1 VKHDGPKA
9 RRPLL
14 SVRSPLPARVSLVAG
29 VLAFVLPLLIWSV
42 ISYVPFVWHPLVH
55 VRDAGDVNV
64 PGQYSY
70 VAVDQ
75 LVELEVF
82 EKRNEELR
90 KAHARPVLGER
101 ANPVFLPAPHE
112 VARAFYTAFTTPP
125 LRRGDFWL
133 HESLWQSCQVIF
145 WGFVY
150 SALFGLPL
158 GVLCGTFSLF
168 SRLSEPFV
176 DFVRYMPAPVFG
188 ALAVA
193 VLGLGNEP
201 KITIIF
207 IGTFFQM
214 VLIVANTTR
223 SVDGALLQAA
233 QTLGASRFQLVKNV
247 VIPAALP
254 ALYRDMRILLGWA
267 WTYLVVAEL
276 IGEKSGISAFLYQE
290 QRYRHFDNVYA
301 GIVMIGVIGLICD
314 QVLSFTGR
322 VFVPVGDR
330 QRRSVSA
337 VQAAQARAQPARR
350 GAARARSHQRITS
363 TLAPAD
369 RGHRR
374 SSGGRSPCRLTI
386 ASSCRATCTT
396 PTRFRPVSPKFARA
410 RW

>member
-1 VKHDGPKA
+1 VTQGEPVSGPEPAAKPSAA
-9 RRPLL
+9 RPRRRLL
-14 SVRSPLPARVSLVAG
+14 AVRAPLPPRISLLAG
-29 VLAFVLPLLIWSV
+29 ALAFVLPLLAWCIV
-42 ISYVPFVWHPLVH
+42 SYVPFVWHPLVH
-55 VRDAGDVNV
+55 VRDAGDTSV
-64 PGQYSY
+64 PGEYSY

-82 EKRNEELR
+82 EKRNQELI
-90 KAHARPVLGER
+90 KAHGRPLVGER

-125 LRRGDFWL
+125 LRKGDYWL

-150 SALFGLPL
+150 SALIGLPL
-158 GVLCGTFSLF
+158 GVLCGTFALF
-168 SRLSEPFV
+168 SRLAEPFV

-223 SVDGALLQAA
+223 SVDTALLQAA
-233 QTLGASRFQLVKNV
+233 QTLGANRLQLVKSV

-254 ALYRDMRILLGWA
+254 NLYRDMRILIGWA

-301 GIVMIGVIGLICD
+301 GIVMIGIIGLVTDQALGFVGRFLFPWETGNDALRRWLQQLRLAFSPAGAAEPEADPIND
-314 QVLSFTGR
+314 SQVLER
-322 VFVPVGDR
+322 LPVAPVGE
-330 QRRSVSA
+330 SPEEEAHVS
-337 VQAAQARAQPARR
+337 
-350 GAARARSHQRITS
+350 
-363 TLAPAD
+363 
-369 RGHRR
+369 
-374 SSGGRSPCRLTI
+374 
-386 ASSCRATCTT
+386 
-396 PTRFRPVSPKFARA
+396 
-410 RW
+410 

>member
-1 VKHDGPKA
+1 LS
-9 RRPLL
+9 LL
-14 SVRSPLPARVSLVAG
+14 VG
-29 VLAFVLPLLIWSV
+29 VLAFVLPLALWSIV
-42 ISYVPFVWHPLVH
+42 SYVPFVWHPLVH
-55 VRDAGDVNV
+55 VRDASDVNV
-64 PGQYSY
+64 PGEYSY

-75 LVELEVF
+75 LIDREVF
-82 EKRNEELR
+82 DKRNLELA
-90 KAHARPVLGER
+90 KAHARPLAGER

-125 LRRGDFWL
+125 LRKGDFWL

-150 SALFGLPL
+150 SALIGLPL
-158 GVLCGTFSLF
+158 GILCGTFALF

-188 ALAVA
+188 PLAVA

-207 IGTFFQM
+207 VGTFFQM

-223 SVDGALLQAA
+223 SVDGGLLEAA
-233 QTLGASRFQLVKNV
+233 QTLGASRVQLVKNV

-290 QRYRHFDNVYA
+290 QRYRHFDNLYA
-301 GIVMIGVIGLICD
+301 GIVMIGIIGLVCD
-314 QVLSFTGR
+314 QVLSFAGRFLFPWETGNAGLSR
-322 VFVPVGDR
+322 VFR
-330 QRRSVSA
+330 QIKLAFSA
-337 VQAAQARAQPARR
+337 R
-350 GAARARSHQRITS
+350 GAAVPEPDPINESQVLSRQ
-363 TLAPAD
+363 P
-369 RGHRR
+369 
-374 SSGGRSPCRLTI
+374 I
-386 ASSCRATCTT
+386 AGIGEPPEEEAH
-396 PTRFRPVSPKFARA
+396 VG
-410 RW
+410 

>member
-1 VKHDGPKA
+1 
-9 RRPLL
+9 
-14 SVRSPLPARVSLVAG
+14 LVAG
-29 VLAFVLPLLIWSV
+29 VLAFVLPLLLWSV
-42 ISYVPFVWHPLVH
+42 VSYVPFVWHPLVH
-55 VRDAGDVNV
+55 VRDPGDVNV

-70 VAVDQ
+70 VAEGQ
-75 LVELEVF
+75 LVEREVF
-82 EKRNEELR
+82 EKRNQELG
-90 KAHARPVLGER
+90 KANAKLATGER

-125 LRRGDFWL
+125 LRKGDFWL
-133 HESLWQSCQVIF
+133 HESLLQSCQVIF
-145 WGFVY
+145 WGFAY

-158 GVLCGTFSLF
+158 GILCGTFSLF

-233 QTLGASRFQLVKNV
+233 QTLGANRLQLIKNV

-254 ALYRDMRILLGWA
+254 SLYRDMRILLGWA

-301 GIVMIGVIGLICD
+301 GIVMIGIIGLVTD
-314 QVLSFTGR
+314 QVLSFSGRFLFPWETGNTGLFR
-322 VFVPVGDR
+322 IFK
-330 QRRSVSA
+330 QLKLAFSS
-337 VQAAQARAQPARR
+337 R
-350 GAARARSHQRITS
+350 GAALPEPDPINESQVLSRQ
-363 TLAPAD
+363 P
-369 RGHRR
+369 
-374 SSGGRSPCRLTI
+374 I
-386 ASSCRATCTT
+386 AAIAET
-396 PTRFRPVSPKFARA
+396 PEKEAHVG
-410 RW
+410 

>member
-1 VKHDGPKA
+1 
-9 RRPLL
+9 
-14 SVRSPLPARVSLVAG
+14 VAG
-29 VLAFVLPLLIWSV
+29 VLAFVLPFLAWCIV
-42 ISYVPFVWHPLVH
+42 SYVPFVWHPLVH
-55 VRDAGDVNV
+55 VRDASDVNV
-64 PGQYSY
+64 AGEHSY

-75 LVELEVF
+75 LVDLDVF
-82 EKRNEELR
+82 EKRNQELA
-90 KAHARPVLGER
+90 KAHARPLAGER

-125 LRRGDFWL
+125 LRKGDYWL

-145 WGFVY
+145 WGFIY
-150 SALFGLPL
+150 SALLGLPL
-158 GVLCGTFSLF
+158 GILCGTFSLF

-233 QTLGASRFQLVKNV
+233 QTLGANRFQLMKSV

-254 ALYRDMRILLGWA
+254 SLYRDLRILLGWA

-301 GIVMIGVIGLICD
+301 GIVMIGIIGLITD
-314 QVLSFTGR
+314 QSLNFVGRFLFPWETGNNSLFKLFRQIKVALS
-322 VFVPVGDR
+322 
-330 QRRSVSA
+330 S
-337 VQAAQARAQPARR
+337 R
-350 GAARARSHQRITS
+350 GAAQPEADPINDSQVLERLP
-363 TLAPAD
+363 LALMNEVAPDAAEEEAHV
-369 RGHRR
+369 G
-374 SSGGRSPCRLTI
+374 
-386 ASSCRATCTT
+386 
-396 PTRFRPVSPKFARA
+396 
-410 RW
+410 